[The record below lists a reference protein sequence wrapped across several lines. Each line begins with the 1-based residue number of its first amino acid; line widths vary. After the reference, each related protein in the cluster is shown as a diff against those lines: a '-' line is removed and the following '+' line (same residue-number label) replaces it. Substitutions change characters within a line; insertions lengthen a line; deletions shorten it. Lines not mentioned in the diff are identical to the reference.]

1 MNRLLLFLLLLLLHS
16 SCNKNYQT
24 LNQSA
29 TAQNIIL
36 LIGDGMGLPQVSSTF
51 YFQEETPNFVRFPF
65 IGLHQPQPTDT
76 RITDSAAGA
85 TAFSTGY
92 KSYNAAIGVDGDT
105 IPRETIL
112 EIAARRGMKTG
123 VIATSSITHA
133 TPASF
138 YAHVPDR
145 NLHEAIAAQLA
156 DAPVDFFAGGGI
168 QFFAQREDGVNYLN
182 RLRSQSFTTDTV
194 GLPSRINPD
203 KKYGFLLAPDGMPRM
218 QEGRGD
224 FLPRAT
230 GLALEHLSESEQGF
244 FLMVEGS
251 QIDWGGHANDAKYV
265 IEEMKDFDRT
275 IQVALDFAERKGN
288 TLVVVTAD
296 HETGGFALSAAEV
309 RRRGDYRHIRPTF
322 STDGHTAALIPVFA
336 YGPGAERFA
345 GIYQNSDIFG
355 KMMAAMGLKQDKGK
369 RIRLEVTGR

>member
-1 MNRLLLFLLLLLLHS
+1 MNRFLLFFLLILLHS
-16 SCNKNYQT
+16 SCNRNYRDLSQ
-24 LNQSA
+24 A
-29 TAQNIIL
+29 APAQNIIL
-36 LIGDGMGLPQVSSTF
+36 LIGDGMGLSQVSSTF
-51 YFQEETPNFVRFPF
+51 YFQEETPNFVRFPY
-65 IGLHQPQPTDT
+65 IGLHQPQPTDA

-85 TAFSTGY
+85 TAFATGY

-145 NLHEAIAAQLA
+145 NMHEAIAAQLLT
-156 DAPVDFFAGGGI
+156 APVDFFAGGGI
-168 QFFAQREDGVNYLN
+168 QFFAHRNDGVNYLDS
-182 RLRSQSFTTDTV
+182 LRHHGFTTDTM
-194 GLPSRINPD
+194 GLLSKVDPY
-203 KKYGFLLAPDGMPRM
+203 KKYGFLLAPDGLPRI
-218 QEGRGD
+218 QDGRGD

-230 GLALEHLSESEQGF
+230 ELALDHLSENERGF

-251 QIDWGGHANDAKYV
+251 QIDWGGHANDARY
-265 IEEMKDFDRT
+265 IIQEMQDFDKT
-275 IQVALDFAERKGN
+275 LQVALDFAEKQGN

-309 RRRGDYRHIRPTF
+309 RRRGDYRHIQPTF
-322 STDGHTAALIPVFA
+322 STGGHTAALIPVFA

-355 KMMAAMGLKQDKGK
+355 KMMAAMGLKQNKGK
-369 RIRLEVTGR
+369 QIRLEMTDR

>member
-1 MNRLLLFLLLLLLHS
+1 MNRLFLFLLLLLLHS

-36 LIGDGMGLPQVSSTF
+36 LIGDGMGLSQVSSTF
-51 YFQEETPNFVRFPF
+51 YFQEETPSFVRFPF
-65 IGLHQPQPTDT
+65 IGLHQPQPTDA

-182 RLRSQSFTTDTV
+182 RLRSQGFTTDTV
-194 GLPSRINPD
+194 RLPSRINPD

-218 QEGRGD
+218 QQGRSD

-230 GLALEHLSESEQGF
+230 KLALKHLSENEQGF

-251 QIDWGGHANDAKYV
+251 QIDWGGHANDARYI

-322 STDGHTAALIPVFA
+322 STGGHTAALIPVFA

-369 RIRLEVTGR
+369 RIRLEVTDR